1 MMRLSVI
8 TDEIS
13 EHLEAALDVCEQAGV
28 KTIELRA
35 IDGVSIVEHDEGSL
49 ARIKSTLDRRGFHVC
64 AIASPFLKCH
74 VEGDGAAAGEMHAGA
89 AAGRDEQWNIL
100 DAALRVA
107 RLLGAP
113 IVRAFS
119 FWRLPNPDG
128 AREEL
133 VRVLAEGLR
142 RAENAGIKL
151 GLENEYACNV
161 ATGAEAGWVLRRIPS
176 PFFGIIWDPGNEAKL
191 GSRPFPDGYAHIRSR
206 VIHVQLKDIDAQGNW
221 TRMGTGVIDYV
232 ALLRALAADG
242 YEGALSLE
250 THYATPD
257 GGSAGASRE
266 SLAAIRALCAQ
277 AGVSLG

>member
-1 MMRLSVI
+1 
-8 TDEIS
+8 
-13 EHLEAALDVCEQAGV
+13 
-28 KTIELRA
+28 
-35 IDGVSIVEHDEGSL
+35 
-49 ARIKSTLDRRGFHVC
+49 
-64 AIASPFLKCH
+64 
-74 VEGDGAAAGEMHAGA
+74 MHTAT
-89 AAGRDEQWNIL
+89 AAGRDEQWDIL

-119 FWRLPNPDG
+119 FWRLPNPEA

-133 VRVLAEGLR
+133 VRVLEDALR
-142 RAENAGIKL
+142 RAEKAGIQL

-161 ATGAEAGWVLRRIPS
+161 ATGAEAGWVLSRIPS
-176 PFFGIIWDPGNEAKL
+176 PSFGIIWDPGNEAKI
-191 GSRPFPDGYAHIRSR
+191 GSRPFPDGYADIRGR
-206 VIHVQLKDIDAQGNW
+206 VIHVQLKDLDAEGNW

-232 ALLRALAADG
+232 SLLRALAADG

-277 AGVSLG
+277 AGVALS